1 MDNNYYHC
9 QVLANLRQLEERYS
23 NDGQNEMK
31 NYDLSNV
38 IVHKETMSRLIMTN
52 WHDSLLMIVKSADP
66 TIHEGASLK
75 KMLNELEALLA
86 NGHTLK
92 STTECNG
99 EIFAF
104 LLNESELSTI
114 RSRTTTT
121 TIEEHE
127 SEE

>member
-1 MDNNYYHC
+1 
-9 QVLANLRQLEERYS
+9 
-23 NDGQNEMK
+23 
-31 NYDLSNV
+31 
-38 IVHKETMSRLIMTN
+38 MTN
-52 WHDSLLMIVKSADP
+52 WHDSPLMIVKSADP

-75 KMLNELEALLA
+75 KMLNEIEALLV
-86 NGHTLK
+86 NGYTLK

-104 LLNESELSTI
+104 LLNESELRRTGI
-114 RSRTTTT
+114 ESRATTTTNT